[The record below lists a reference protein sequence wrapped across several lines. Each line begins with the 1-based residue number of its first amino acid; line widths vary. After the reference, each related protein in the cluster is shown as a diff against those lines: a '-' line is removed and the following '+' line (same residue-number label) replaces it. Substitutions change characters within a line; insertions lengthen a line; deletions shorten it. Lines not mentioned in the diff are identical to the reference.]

1 MTPAKITFG
10 TISHGTLRDEDLLD
24 AFSSEL
30 EDLIQRSDWT
40 GNHHN
45 RDLLLNLAHEA
56 SVQDPEDEEAA
67 GQLIEEMFNAFN
79 NEFAPSYTYFGAIEG
94 DGAEFGFW
102 PDIESLEM
110 AVQDGEVL
118 KVNDLPDVPDDYAG
132 DVMLVNDHGNVT
144 FGYVSTAGAD
154 FQTTWDC
161 V

>member
-10 TISHGTLRDEDLLD
+10 TVSHGTLRSEDLLD

-30 EDLIQRSDWT
+30 EDLIQRSEWT
-40 GNHHN
+40 GNYHN
-45 RDLLLNLAHEA
+45 RDLLVNLVWGARQIDPDSDIA
-56 SVQDPEDEEAA
+56 SEI
-67 GQLIEEMFNAFN
+67 IEEMMNAMN
-79 NEFAPSYTYFGAIEG
+79 NEFAPSFTYFGTNEG
-94 DGAEFGFW
+94 DGSDFGFW

-118 KVNDLPDVPDDYAG
+118 KVNDLSDVPSDYAG

-144 FGYVSTAGAD
+144 FGHVPKAGAD
-154 FQTTWDC
+154 FQMTWDC